1 MVPMG
6 LESPMPL
13 NEHSIQFEV
22 NGQRLWGM
30 LHLPL
35 EVTQPVPTVLM
46 LHGFTGQRLEPHR
59 LFLLLSRQF
68 AEAGIASM
76 RFDFRGSG
84 ESEGTFDQMTVAREV
99 EDVVAAYHFLK
110 SRPEVDGS
118 RLGLMGLS
126 MGGMVSAL
134 SVAQPGLEFKALSLW
149 APAHPKLWLAQ
160 FPEGITPE
168 QVRAAVADPAI
179 RAEMRGG
186 VPFDEHS
193 GFLDFGGNA
202 VSMDFIADMPTLH
215 PFETVKAH
223 KGPAQVVHG
232 TADPAVPIA
241 IGQQYAQALE
251 SRDTGTQNSTS
262 FHAIQDGLHT
272 FDSLVTQRE
281 VHAVTLEFFKTHL
294 S

>member
-1 MVPMG
+1 
-6 LESPMPL
+6 MPL
-13 NEHSIQFEV
+13 NEHAIHFEV
-22 NGQRLWGM
+22 GGQRLWGM

-35 EVTQPVPTVLM
+35 EVAGQVSKPVPTVLM

-59 LFLLLSRQF
+59 LFVLLSRQL
-68 AEAGIASM
+68 AEAGIASL

-84 ESEGTFDQMTVAREV
+84 ESEGTFDQMTVMREV
-99 EDVVAAYHFLK
+99 EDVVAAYGLLK
-110 SRPEVDGS
+110 ARPEVDSS
-118 RLGLMGLS
+118 RIGLMGLS

-160 FPEGITPE
+160 FPDDVTPE
-168 QVRAAVADPAI
+168 QVRAAINDPEV
-179 RAEMRGG
+179 RAKMRGG

-193 GFLDFGGNA
+193 GHLDFGGNA
-202 VSMDFIADMPTLH
+202 VSMDFIAGMPTLH

-223 KGPAQVVHG
+223 NGPAQVIHG

-241 IGQQYAQALE
+241 IGQQYAQSLE
-251 SRDTGTQNSTS
+251 SRGTGSTS

-272 FDSLVTQRE
+272 FDSLATQRE
-281 VHAVTLEFFKTHL
+281 VHALTLEFFKTHL
-294 S
+294 

>member
-1 MVPMG
+1 
-6 LESPMPL
+6 MPL

-35 EVTQPVPTVLM
+35 EVAGQVARPAPTVLM

-99 EDVVAAYHFLK
+99 EDVVAAYHLLK

-160 FPEGITPE
+160 FPDGVTPE
-168 QVRAAVADPAI
+168 QVRAAVADPVI
-179 RAEMRGG
+179 RAELRGG
-186 VPFDEHS
+186 VPLDEHS

-251 SRDTGTQNSTS
+251 SRDTGPTT

>member
-1 MVPMG
+1 
-6 LESPMPL
+6 MPL

-35 EVTQPVPTVLM
+35 EASKPAPTVLM

-84 ESEGTFDQMTVAREV
+84 ESEGTFDQMTVPREV

-160 FPEGITPE
+160 FPDDVTSE

-202 VSMDFIADMPTLH
+202 VSMDFIAGMPLLH

-281 VHAVTLEFFKTHL
+281 VHAVTLEFFQQHL
-294 S
+294 R

>member
-1 MVPMG
+1 MVGIASMG

-68 AEAGIASM
+68 AEHGIASL

-160 FPEGITPE
+160 FPDGVTPE

-179 RAEMRGG
+179 RAELRGG
-186 VPFDEHS
+186 VPFDEYS

-202 VSMDFIADMPTLH
+202 VSMDFIADMPLLH

-241 IGQQYAQALE
+241 IGQQYAEALE
-251 SRDTGTQNSTS
+251 SRGPTS
-262 FHAIQDGLHT
+262 FHSIQDGLHT
-272 FDSLVTQRE
+272 FDSLATQRE
-281 VHAVTLEFFKTHL
+281 VHAITLEFFKTHL
-294 S
+294 T

>member
-1 MVPMG
+1 
-6 LESPMPL
+6 
-13 NEHSIQFEV
+13 
-22 NGQRLWGM
+22 M

-35 EVTQPVPTVLM
+35 EVAQVAKPAPTVLM

-59 LFLLLSRQF
+59 LFVLLSRQL
-68 AEAGIASM
+68 AEAGIASL

-84 ESEGTFDQMTVAREV
+84 ESEGTFDEMTVAREI
-99 EDVVAAYHFLK
+99 EDVVAAYQFLK
-110 SRPEVDGS
+110 ARPEVDGS

-134 SVAQPGLEFKALSLW
+134 AVAQPGIEFKALSLW

-160 FPEGITPE
+160 FPGGVTPE

-179 RAEMRGG
+179 RAELRGG

-193 GFLDFGGNA
+193 GFLDFGGNP
-202 VSMDFIADMPTLH
+202 VSMDFVADMPTLH

-223 KGPAQVVHG
+223 RGPAQVIHG

-241 IGQQYAQALE
+241 IGEQYAHALDSRDTE
-251 SRDTGTQNSTS
+251 SRDKG
-262 FHAIQDGLHT
+262 FHRQTTFHPIQDGLHT
-272 FDSLVTQRE
+272 FDSLTTQRE
-281 VHAVTLEFFKTHL
+281 VHALTLEFFKTHL
-294 S
+294 G

>member
-1 MVPMG
+1 
-6 LESPMPL
+6 MPL
-13 NEHSIQFEV
+13 NEHAIQFEV
-22 NGQRLWGM
+22 AGQRLWGM

-35 EVTQPVPTVLM
+35 EVAGQVAKPVPTVLM

-68 AEAGIASM
+68 AEHGIASL

-99 EDVVAAYHFLK
+99 EDVVAAYNLLK
-110 SRPEVDGS
+110 VRPEVDSS
-118 RLGLMGLS
+118 RIGLLGLS

-160 FPEGITPE
+160 FPEGVTPE
-168 QVRAAVADPAI
+168 QVRAAVADPEV
-179 RAEMRGG
+179 RAELRGG
-186 VPFDEHS
+186 VPLDEQT

-202 VSMDFIADMPTLH
+202 VSMDFIANMPTLH

-223 KGPAQVVHG
+223 KGPAQVIHG
-232 TADPAVPIA
+232 TADAAVPIA
-241 IGQQYAQALE
+241 IGQQYARALE
-251 SRDTGTQNSTS
+251 SRGAGTHNPTS

-281 VHAVTLEFFKTHL
+281 VHALTLEFFKNNL
-294 S
+294 

>member
-1 MVPMG
+1 
-6 LESPMPL
+6 MPL

-35 EVTQPVPTVLM
+35 EVMQPVPTVLM

-68 AEAGIASM
+68 AEAGIASL

-99 EDVVAAYHFLK
+99 EDVVAAYHVLK

-160 FPEGITPE
+160 FPDDVTPE
-168 QVRAAVADPAI
+168 QVRAAVADPKI
-179 RAEMRGG
+179 RAELRGG
-186 VPFDEHS
+186 VPFDGHS

-251 SRDTGTQNSTS
+251 SRGAGSTA
-262 FHAIQDGLHT
+262 FHAIPGLT
-272 FDSLVTQRE
+272 LLFEETGTRFEISGLFRTVDASLAE
-281 VHAVTLEFFKTHL
+281 CLG
-294 S
+294 

>member
-1 MVPMG
+1 
-6 LESPMPL
+6 MPL

-22 NGQRLWGM
+22 NSQRLWGM

-68 AEAGIASM
+68 AEHGIASM

-99 EDVVAAYHFLK
+99 EDVVAAYHVLK

-160 FPEGITPE
+160 FPDDVTPE
-168 QVRAAVADPAI
+168 QVRVAIADPKI
-179 RAEMRGG
+179 RSELRGG
-186 VPFDEHS
+186 VPFDGHS
-193 GFLDFGGNA
+193 GLLDFGGNA

-251 SRDTGTQNSTS
+251 SRGAGSTA

-272 FDSLVTQRE
+272 FDSLATQRE
-281 VHAVTLEFFKTHL
+281 VHALTLEFFKTHL
-294 S
+294 A